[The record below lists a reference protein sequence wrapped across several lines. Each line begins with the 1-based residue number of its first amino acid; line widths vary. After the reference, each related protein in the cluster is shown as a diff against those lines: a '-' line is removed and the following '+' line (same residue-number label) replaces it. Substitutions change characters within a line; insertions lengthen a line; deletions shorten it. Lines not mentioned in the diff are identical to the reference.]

1 MQIISRPTSEGE
13 AAGQPLRVRALM
25 QLGGAQRM
33 RLLIA
38 ALEQQPVRRQT
49 QGATP
54 HRHAKDATSRR

>member
-33 RLLIA
+33 RLLIEA
-38 ALEQQPVRRQT
+38 EEQARP
-49 QGATP
+49 
-54 HRHAKDATSRR
+54 